1 MRKKSWMI
9 VAVLLAASLMT
20 YAQQAGGASKLQRD
34 IANLQADLDAVRQ
47 DERVL
52 IGRIAELEQ
61 ENQRKDAQIE
71 NMQKLLS
78 AMEQRLREFEKSFTK
93 SLEAEREARNKQ
105 LTQFGKVVTS
115 ELEQRGRAQTPTYTG
130 KYKEF
135 TVEKGDNLST
145 IAKACG
151 VTVAELKA
159 ANNLKND
166 NIYVG
171 QVLKIPVK

>member
-1 MRKKSWMI
+1 MRKTRWI
-9 VAVLLAASLMT
+9 LVTVLLLTSMRIC
-20 YAQQAGGASKLQRD
+20 AQQAGGLQKLQRD
-34 IANLQADLDAVRQ
+34 MANLQADLDAVRQ

-52 IGRIAELEQ
+52 LGRIAELEQ

-78 AMEQRLREFEKSFTK
+78 AMEQRLREFERDFNKA
-93 SLEAEREARNKQ
+93 LEAEREARNKQ

-115 ELEQRGRAQTPTYTG
+115 ELESRGRAQTPTYTG

-135 TVEKGDNLST
+135 TVEKGDTLST

-151 VTVAELKA
+151 TTVAELKSL
-159 ANNLKND
+159 NNLKND
-166 NIYVG
+166 SIYVG